1 MHLRME
7 VRVCS
12 EPISSRSSGSSSSS
26 SSSSGSSSSSSSG
39 SSSSTIV
46 VPSRYSEFE
55 TADEKRKPLGGCGI
69 GGGGKPYRKLW
80 EWVDG
85 SDGIRVVV
93 AAAAVR
99 KGVQEGKRK
108 KLPAA
113 AAARTE
119 GRRTGKKAAA
129 AAVNGKG
136 KRKSEEE
143 RGRPSVRGPHRCGAR
158 RGQSAAA

>member
-1 MHLRME
+1 ME

-93 AAAAVR
+93 VAAVR

-119 GRRTGKKAAA
+119 GRRTDKKAAA

-143 RGRPSVRGPHRCGAR
+143 RGRPSVGGPHRCGAR

>member
-12 EPISSRSSGSSSSS
+12 EPISSR
-26 SSSSGSSSSSSSG
+26 SSG

-93 AAAAVR
+93 VAAVR

-119 GRRTGKKAAA
+119 GRRTDKKAAA

-143 RGRPSVRGPHRCGAR
+143 RGRPSVGGPHRCGAR